1 MRGLKRC
8 ANEITLMYGL
18 KWNSGMIMQK
28 YDLEM
33 KIEMDS
39 IEKRKMGIRH
49 KVSGPTNWEL
59 EIGSD
64 YETYSQG

>member
-1 MRGLKRC
+1 
-8 ANEITLMYGL
+8 
-18 KWNSGMIMQK
+18 MQK